1 MYIERRFCCH
11 DVPKTL
17 LDCLDSHKIPYRSD
31 ESTTIFYIREDAP
44 FFDEVSELASGFAST
59 VLRNLKFTKKEMQE
73 ASWFQMSSKCGKVET
88 IDYDFTFSK
97 SCTRTVMYRDIEL
110 EFARHL
116 HQVAPYRVQ
125 RLVKWKQKNNFYGDA
140 CGGHYKIFCSDV
152 ARGIL
157 EEKTNGV
164 SFMPVLKGKTENHLP
179 DIQQLVFP
187 NKLPHEA
194 LILLKETTV
203 ELCPQCGEPRYKPPN
218 TGYFYMGVK
227 EEYLRQDIDFY
238 ITETYFGDGQGYPVI
253 VVSRKVYELFTKEF
267 PERNLV
273 FVPVFVE

>member
-17 LDCLDSHKIPYRSD
+17 LDCLDSHKISHQSD

-44 FFDEVSELASGFAST
+44 FFDEVSEMASGFTTT
-59 VLRNLKFTKKEMQE
+59 VLRYLKFTKKEMQE
-73 ASWFQMSSKCGKVET
+73 AAWFQMSSKCGKIES
-88 IDYDFTFSK
+88 IDYDFTFSR
-97 SCTRTVMYRDIEL
+97 SCTRTVMYQGIEL
-110 EFARHL
+110 VFAHHL
-116 HQVAPYRVQ
+116 HQVAPYRV
-125 RLVKWKQKNNFYGDA
+125 RRPIKWKQKNNFYGDA

-152 ARGIL
+152 ARNIL

-194 LILLKETTV
+194 LILPKETTV

-227 EEYLRQDIDFY
+227 EEYLRQDIDFH